1 MTVPPEE
8 LRPAA
13 DLPPPTRDE
22 WRELALGV
30 LRKSG
35 VQASSPEEALASTTY
50 DGVTVAPLYD
60 AADLPGD
67 PGLPGAAPYLRGAR
81 PVRGGWDVR
90 QRHEAADPEAVLA
103 DLENGVT
110 SLWLALAPEDL
121 PRVLERVHLELISV
135 VLEAGERT
143 GEAAEALLAIAA
155 RRAEPAGSGAA
166 GLTGN
171 LGADPLGLRA
181 RTGSTAHTGTG
192 TATGARTDAVTDT
205 AMEEA
210 VALARR
216 CAADLPGL
224 RALVV
229 DATPYHDAGGG
240 DAEELGCS
248 LATGVAYLRALTG
261 GGLGLEQAFGQL
273 EFRYAATADQF
284 LTVAKFRAARRLWA
298 RVAEACGAG
307 PEPDPADPGR
317 ALAAQLQHA
326 VTSSAMMTARDPWVN
341 MLRTTLACFAAGIGG
356 ADAVTVQPFDA
367 RLGLPD
373 AFSRRIAR
381 NTHALLVEEAHVARV
396 TDPAGGSFYAERL
409 TADLAER
416 AWAWFQE
423 IERAGGM
430 ARALESGLV
439 AGRLAAT
446 RERRAANI
454 ARRRDPITGVSEF
467 PNLDERLP
475 ERTPRPA
482 APGTPRPAAPGT
494 AGAAAPGTAAPAG
507 AAGAEGLPVV
517 HHARE
522 FEALRD
528 LADAQETRPAVF
540 LATIGPVAAHTA
552 RASFAANLFQA
563 GGLATVACGP
573 LTDPGEIAAA
583 FTASGARVA
592 CLCSGDK
599 LYGEHAEAVAAA
611 LAGAGAKRIWLAGRG
626 DHPNVDGNVYAGC
639 DALAVLRETFGDLG
653 VGRTAPDGPAGPGG
667 PGTDPAAGGGPVTAL
682 DEKGEAR

>member
-8 LRPAA
+8 IRPAA

-155 RRAEPAGSGAA
+155 RRAADSGAAA

-181 RTGSTAHTGTG
+181 RTGSAARTGTG
-192 TATGARTDAVTDT
+192 AAADARSGTADPADPMGTAADVRADA

-210 VALARR
+210 VGLARR
-216 CAADLPGL
+216 CAAEFPGL

-284 LTVAKFRAARRLWA
+284 LTIAKLRAARRLWA

-317 ALAAQLQHA
+317 TLAAQLQHA

-341 MLRTTLACFAAGIGG
+341 MLRTTLACFAAGVGG

-396 TDPAGGSFYAERL
+396 TDPAGGSFYTERL

-439 AGRLAAT
+439 ADRLAAT
-446 RERRAANI
+446 RERRAADI
-454 ARRRDPITGVSEF
+454 ARRRFPITGVSEF

-475 ERTPRPA
+475 ERAPRPA
-482 APGTPRPAAPGT
+482 AP
-494 AGAAAPGTAAPAG
+494 AGAG
-507 AAGAEGLPVV
+507 GLPVV

-528 LADAQETRPAVF
+528 LADAQETRPVVF

-563 GGLATVACGP
+563 GGLATVSCGP

-611 LAGAGAKRIWLAGRG
+611 LAGAGAKRVWLAGRG
-626 DHPNVDGNVYAGC
+626 DHPNVDGNLYAGC

-653 VGRTAPDGPAGPGG
+653 VGRTAPDGPADSGG
-667 PGTDPAAGGGPVTAL
+667 PGTDPAAGGGPVTAP
-682 DEKGEAR
+682 DERGETR

>member
-8 LRPAA
+8 LRPALRPAA
-13 DLPPPTRDE
+13 DFPPPARDE

-181 RTGSTAHTGTG
+181 RTGSAARTGTG
-192 TATGARTDAVTDT
+192 AAADARSGTAGTADPAATAADVRADA
-205 AMEEA
+205 AMGEA
-210 VALARR
+210 VGLARR
-216 CAADLPGL
+216 CAAEFPGL

-284 LTVAKFRAARRLWA
+284 LTIAKLRAARRLWA

-317 ALAAQLQHA
+317 TLAAQLQHA

-341 MLRTTLACFAAGIGG
+341 MLRTTLACFAAGVGG

-439 AGRLAAT
+439 ADRLAAT
-446 RERRAANI
+446 RERRAADI
-454 ARRRDPITGVSEF
+454 ARRRFPITGVSEF

-482 APGTPRPAAPGT
+482 APGT
-494 AGAAAPGTAAPAG
+494 AGPAG
-507 AAGAEGLPVV
+507 AGGLPVV

-563 GGLATVACGP
+563 GGLATVSCGP

-611 LAGAGAKRIWLAGRG
+611 LAGAGAKRVWLAGRG

-653 VGRTAPDGPAGPGG
+653 VGRTAPDGPADSGG
-667 PGTDPAAGGGPVTAL
+667 PGTDPAAGGGPVTAP
-682 DEKGEAR
+682 DERGETR